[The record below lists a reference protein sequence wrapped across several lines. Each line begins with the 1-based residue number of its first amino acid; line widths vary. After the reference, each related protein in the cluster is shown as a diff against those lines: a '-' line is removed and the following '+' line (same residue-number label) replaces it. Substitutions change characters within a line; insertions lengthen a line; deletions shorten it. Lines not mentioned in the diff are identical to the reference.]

1 MKYFPETTNYD
12 MDTCAGK
19 AQYLAHTEIE
29 PIKLLIEH
37 TQLSLNVSIRSLGQC
52 IQKYDMTSRFKESSD
67 CSNVQMIMTSRVA
80 PLAYQSIILILM
92 SLMEEAFKCWCRM
105 IEIINDSCPD
115 FDTEF
120 RGKRKGELEKTF
132 DYLQEYT
139 QIKDIESDGDWE
151 KIRAIRTA
159 RNAVVHHGGRVPEKS
174 KELLEKYNIGMR
186 EEDNSVYID
195 KDTINDI
202 YNTVISFVDR
212 IFEKGVVLERQSFS
226 GEKVRGR

>member
-1 MKYFPETTNYD
+1 
-12 MDTCAGK
+12 
-19 AQYLAHTEIE
+19 
-29 PIKLLIEH
+29 
-37 TQLSLNVSIRSLGQC
+37 
-52 IQKYDMTSRFKESSD
+52 
-67 CSNVQMIMTSRVA
+67 
-80 PLAYQSIILILM
+80 M

-139 QIKDIESDGDWE
+139 QIKDIESDEDWE

-195 KDTINDI
+195 EDTMNDI
-202 YNTVISFVDR
+202 YDTVLSFIDR
-212 IFEKGVVLERQSFS
+212 IFEKGVIS
-226 GEKVRGR
+226 EKL

>member
-1 MKYFPETTNYD
+1 MKYFTEITNYD

-37 TQLSLNVSIRSLGQC
+37 TQLSLNDTIRSLGEC
-52 IQKYDMTSRFKESSD
+52 IQKYDRTNQFKESCD
-67 CSNVQMIMTSRVA
+67 CSNVQMAMASRVA

-105 IEIINDSCPD
+105 IEIVNDSCPS

-120 RGKRKGELEKTF
+120 RDKRKGELEKTF

-139 QIKDIESDGDWE
+139 QIKDIENDEDWE

-159 RNAVVHHGGRVPEKS
+159 RNPVVYHGGRVPEKS

-195 KDTINDI
+195 EDTMNDI
-202 YNTVISFVDR
+202 YDTVLSFIDR
-212 IFEKGVVLERQSFS
+212 IFEKGVIF
-226 GEKVRGR
+226 EKS

>member
-1 MKYFPETTNYD
+1 MKYFPDITNYN

-19 AQYLAHTEIE
+19 AQYLAHIEIE

-37 TQLSLNVSIRSLGQC
+37 TQLSLNSSIRSLGEC
-52 IQKYDMTSRFKESSD
+52 IQKYDRINLFKASSN
-67 CSNVQMIMTSRVA
+67 CSNVQMIMASRVA
-80 PLAYQSIILILM
+80 PLAYQSILLMLM

-105 IEIINDSCPD
+105 PEIIDDGCPD
-115 FDTEF
+115 FDKEF

-132 DYLQEYT
+132 DYLQEYI
-139 QIKDIESDGDWE
+139 QIKDIESDEDWE

-195 KDTINDI
+195 EDTMNDI
-202 YNTVISFVDR
+202 YDTVISFIDR
-212 IFEKGVVLERQSFS
+212 IFEKGIALE
-226 GEKVRGR
+226 KI

>member
-1 MKYFPETTNYD
+1 MKYFPDITNYN

-19 AQYLAHTEIE
+19 AQYLAHIEIE

-37 TQLSLNVSIRSLGQC
+37 TQLSLNSSIRSLGEC
-52 IQKYDMTSRFKESSD
+52 IQKYDRINLFK
-67 CSNVQMIMTSRVA
+67 A
-80 PLAYQSIILILM
+80 
-92 SLMEEAFKCWCRM
+92 CWCRM
-105 IEIINDSCPD
+105 LEIIDDGCPD
-115 FDTEF
+115 FDKEF

-139 QIKDIESDGDWE
+139 QIKDIESDEDWE

-195 KDTINDI
+195 EDTMNDI
-202 YNTVISFVDR
+202 YDTVISFIDR
-212 IFEKGVVLERQSFS
+212 IFEKGIALE
-226 GEKVRGR
+226 KI

>member
-1 MKYFPETTNYD
+1 MKYFPEVTNYD

-37 TQLSLNVSIRSLGQC
+37 TQLSLNESIRLLGEC
-52 IQKYDMTSRFKESSD
+52 SQKYDRTSQFNESCD
-67 CSNVQMIMTSRVA
+67 CSNVQMIMASRVA

-105 IEIINDSCPD
+105 LEIVTNDCPN
-115 FDTEF
+115 FDKEF
-120 RGKRKGELEKTF
+120 RYNRKGELEKAF

-139 QIKDIESDGDWE
+139 QIKDIESDESWE

-174 KELLEKYNIGMR
+174 KDLLKKYNIGMR
-186 EEDNSVYID
+186 EEDNFVYID
-195 KDTINDI
+195 ENTMKDI
-202 YNTVISFVDR
+202 YATVLSFIDR
-212 IFEKGVVLERQSFS
+212 IFGKGVILEKS
-226 GEKVRGR
+226 